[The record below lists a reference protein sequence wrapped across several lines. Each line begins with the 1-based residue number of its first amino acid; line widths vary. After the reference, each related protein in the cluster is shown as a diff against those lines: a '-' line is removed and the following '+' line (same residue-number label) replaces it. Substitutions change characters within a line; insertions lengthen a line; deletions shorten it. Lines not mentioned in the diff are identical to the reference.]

1 MNDNNIT
8 DVDFKEVATEAVTE
22 TEVVLFDPVDYLT
35 GALRDAGHPN
45 PTAWTLD
52 IDPRA
57 QTAPSD
63 KDRIFFA
70 NRALCLY
77 VSEHE
82 GRENITPR
90 LLLVDGIDKVKWAA
104 LMEQGIV
111 PWLMNKFDAKG
122 KIIKADTPTIDA
134 TDLEGKEVTIT
145 ANDGGPVA
153 NEDGSAR
160 QEGDFVPE
168 PTYKG
173 SRMGAGGPRFDRPEE
188 QRGSIQY
195 QTPGVYIKLE
205 DNDPDP
211 QGADETV
218 LGEVSIANTQ
228 PKEIRVFEGSL
239 NLTEKDKA
247 IIREFVARSEHDHI
261 VIENRTIAKVYRNGA
276 IGLEWYFTNGSVTYP
291 LPDTEYSKVFD
302 NPEIIAEKINSISK
316 ESRVRTPNTDD
327 PLYIGT
333 YLSQESFEQS
343 VDPKN
348 FKDGSWA
355 NVAGVGVFIKLDDSF
370 AIDHA
375 QVETVLGDGGETHLW
390 GNIHPNDMPVIMG
403 VDTGTEVLPF
413 TDMGN
418 TEFTPGDDEP
428 LCCDKP
434 TDCDHLNIP
443 CHDRIEADQAKA
455 RGKINGLIA
464 TDEFGKPIGDSSL
477 TKLDIDPKYLDVK

>member
-1 MNDNNIT
+1 MNDKNIT

-70 NRALCLY
+70 NRALSLY
-77 VSEHE
+77 IAEHTD
-82 GRENITPR
+82 RENITPR

-122 KIIKADTPTIDA
+122 KIIKDTPAVDA
-134 TDLEGKEVTIT
+134 ADLEGKEVTIT

-160 QEGDFVPE
+160 QEVDFALE
-168 PTYKG
+168 PTYKDNETDAKETLTFLTASNVG
-173 SRMGAGGPRFDRPEE
+173 KTSDTVAAMT
-188 QRGSIQY
+188 QY

-211 QGADETV
+211 QGTVETI
-218 LGEVSIANTQ
+218 LTETSDANTR
-228 PKEIRVFEGSL
+228 PKDVGVFEGTL
-239 NLTEKDKA
+239 NLTEGEKA
-247 IIREFVARSEHDHI
+247 IIRGFIAQSAHDHI
-261 VIENRTIAKVYRNGA
+261 TIGDRTFAKVYRDGA
-276 IGLEWYFTNGSVTYP
+276 SGLEWYFTNGTVAYP
-291 LPDTEYSKVFD
+291 LTTYDYLKVR
-302 NPEIIAEKINSISK
+302 NEPETIAEKINSISE
-316 ESRVRTPNTDD
+316 ESRASAPNTDD

-333 YLSQESFEQS
+333 YLSQESFEQC

-355 NVAGVGVFIKLDDSF
+355 NVNGVRVDIK
-370 AIDHA
+370 
-375 QVETVLGDGGETHLW
+375 DGSTTHLW
-390 GNIHPNDMPVIMG
+390 GNIHPNDMPMILG
-403 VDTGTEVLPF
+403 LDTGTEVLQS
-413 TDMGN
+413 TG
-418 TEFTPGDDEP
+418 EP
-428 LCCDKP
+428 
-434 TDCDHLNIP
+434 
-443 CHDRIEADQAKA
+443 
-455 RGKINGLIA
+455 
-464 TDEFGKPIGDSSL
+464 L